1 LWRSFHGAARSPKKI
16 DSPVAESS
24 RGEQLDSSDGCC
36 NGARWNRYVGEVDR
50 DDASIIR
57 AVGVAVNTTTPPD
70 VEALDEPSSREP
82 APILERVLRH
92 RSDLRSLK
100 RGVLAI
106 LVLLVL
112 GVCYLAQEILIPL
125 ALALLLS
132 LLLSPVVTFLER
144 VVRIPRVAGSLLT
157 LVAVVAIVVL
167 SVMSLAQP
175 AQQWIAHAPATM
187 QTIEQRFRS
196 FREPMRQAQEASKKI
211 EELTQPSAPQ
221 TVVNAQPSL
230 LASMATSTP
239 RALGEI
245 AAVLL
250 LVYFFLS
257 SGNGFLRR
265 MVEIAPGL
273 REKKV
278 VVSIAR
284 DVQEEMSG
292 YLMMVSLI
300 NFGLGVATAI
310 VLALMGVPNPLLWG
324 AAACLLNFA
333 PYVGPV
339 CTGLALTL
347 VGFTTFDTLGHA
359 FAVPAAF
366 FLLASIEGQLI
377 TPTLIG
383 RRLSLDPTVVFVWL
397 LLWGW
402 LWGIVGILLAGP
414 LLACFRIVC
423 QHVDGLRSVGVLIGD
438 GTSAETTL
446 KK

>member
-1 LWRSFHGAARSPKKI
+1 MVRTRSSSI
-16 DSPVAESS
+16 DKA
-24 RGEQLDSSDGCC
+24 
-36 NGARWNRYVGEVDR
+36 DR
-50 DDASIIR
+50 DDASTIR
-57 AVGVAVNTTTPPD
+57 ATDFGVRVNTTTPANA
-70 VEALDEPSSREP
+70 EAPAEPAASEP
-82 APILERVLRH
+82 APIAERVLRP
-92 RSDLRSLK
+92 RSDLRTLK
-100 RGVLAI
+100 RGILAI
-106 LVLLVL
+106 LALLVFA
-112 GVCYLAQEILIPL
+112 VCYFAQDILVPIV
-125 ALALLLS
+125 LALLLS
-132 LLLSPVVTFLER
+132 LLLSPVVTFFEHVVRLPR
-144 VVRIPRVAGSLLT
+144 VVGSLLT
-157 LVAVVAIVVL
+157 LLAVVFIAVL
-167 SVMSLAQP
+167 GVMSLAQP
-175 AQQWIAHAPATM
+175 AQQWIAHAPATV
-187 QTIEQRFRS
+187 QTIELRFRS

-230 LASMATSTP
+230 LASMAISTP

-245 AAVLL
+245 AVVLL

-257 SGNGFLRR
+257 SGDGFLRR
-265 MVEIAPGL
+265 IVEIVPGL

-278 VVSIAR
+278 VVLIAR

-300 NFGLGVATAI
+300 NFGLGVSTAI
-310 VLALMGVPNPLLWG
+310 VLALMNVPNPLLWG

-333 PYVGPV
+333 PYVGPA

-402 LWGIVGILLAGP
+402 LWGVVGILLAGP

-423 QHVDGLRSVGVLIGD
+423 QHVDGLRSVGILIGD
-438 GTSAETTL
+438 GTPAGTAPR
-446 KK
+446 K